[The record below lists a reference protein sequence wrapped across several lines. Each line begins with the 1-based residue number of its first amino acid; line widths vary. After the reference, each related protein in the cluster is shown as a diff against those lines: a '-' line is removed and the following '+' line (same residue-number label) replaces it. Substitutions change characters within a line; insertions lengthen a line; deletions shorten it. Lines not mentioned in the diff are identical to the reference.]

1 MFKSASIIIHY
12 IIIAHQLCK
21 RAAAVEEELKNIAD
35 RQHYNVDKL
44 VDLVKEN
51 QEILDQMKVRMAP

>member
-1 MFKSASIIIHY
+1 MYPIY
-12 IIIAHQLCK
+12 E
-21 RAAAVEEELKNIAD
+21 RAAAVEEDLKVIAD

-51 QEILDQMKVRMAP
+51 QKILDQMKVRRT